1 MKTIYG
7 KFNLGTFSIEMS
19 AGIPSGAVHQ
29 VVSRSLETRL
39 RSELWHLEVVNIEMV
54 NEVMRMENKVR
65 RNLEACAEREKS
77 ILGSICSSTLP

>member
-39 RSELWHLEVVNIEMV
+39 RSEL
-54 NEVMRMENKVR
+54 
-65 RNLEACAEREKS
+65 
-77 ILGSICSSTLP
+77 